1 MSIEQALI
9 GAVLLGGARIFEDV
23 DLLAGDF
30 FEPMAEK
37 VWVEFAKRAGAGDPI
52 DLISMGDKFPTEY
65 LAKCTSQCPTVST
78 AVFYASKVR
87 ESALKR
93 RLQQTGTMLI
103 EEAVS
108 DLSGDEVLESAYRQL
123 DLLQLTTV
131 IDEVEYL
138 PSSLRTYRASLDEHV
153 INASS
158 GIEKLDYLLNGFR
171 KGGLYVIGAR
181 PGIGKT
187 VVGLQLAFGL
197 ARHANVLK
205 KGEES
210 GAVAFYSLEM
220 SKREL
225 MNRLVSQVL
234 SIPMDSLDR
243 GLIEKDEKNL
253 IDSRASELQ
262 NLLTIND
269 RGNQSLASIRNFARS
284 IKRQGVPL
292 KAIVIDYLGLIADVQ
307 LGRNR
312 YEAMTMVT
320 GALKVLAKELDVPVI
335 VLAQL
340 NRNAEGSHDLMPKMS
355 DLRDSGSIEQD
366 ADVVILLHRSKE
378 EPRVMTMNVAKNR
391 HGQTKVLQ
399 FAFEGHYSRLVADAE
414 ESN

>member
-9 GAVLLGGARIFEDV
+9 GAVLLGGARTFDEV
-23 DLLAGDF
+23 ELSAADF

-37 VWVEFAKRAGAGDPI
+37 VWLEFAKRAGAGDPI
-52 DLISMGDKFPTEY
+52 DLISMGDKFATEY

-78 AVFYASKVR
+78 AIFYASKVR

-93 RLQQTGTMLI
+93 RLQQTGTMLV

-131 IDEVEYL
+131 ADEVEYL
-138 PSSLRTYRASLDEHV
+138 PSSLRTYRASLDEYV
-153 INASS
+153 INPSS
-158 GIEKLDYLLNGFR
+158 GLGKLDHLLNGFR

-181 PGIGKT
+181 PGVGKT

-197 ARHANVLK
+197 ARHANVLP

-243 GLIEKDEKNL
+243 GLIGAVEKNR

-292 KAIVIDYLGLIADVQ
+292 KALVVDYLGLIADVQ

-320 GALKVLAKELDVPVI
+320 GALKVLAKDLGVPVI

-340 NRNAEGSHDLMPKMS
+340 NRNVEGSKDSMPKMS

-366 ADVVILLHRSKE
+366 ADVVILLHRDKDQ
-378 EPRVMTMNVAKNR
+378 PNVLTMNVAKNR
-391 HGQTKVLQ
+391 HGQTDVLQ
-399 FAFEGHYSRLVADAE
+399 FVFEGHYSRVRD
-414 ESN
+414 

>member
-9 GAVLLGGARIFEDV
+9 GAVLLGGARVFDEV
-23 DLLAGDF
+23 ELSAADF

-37 VWVEFAKRAGAGDPI
+37 VWVEFAKRAGASDPI
-52 DLISMGDKFPTEY
+52 DLISMGDKFPTDY

-87 ESALKR
+87 EAALKR

-123 DLLQLTTV
+123 DLLQLTTLA
-131 IDEVEYL
+131 DEIEYL
-138 PSSLRTYRASLDEHV
+138 PSSLRTYRASLDEYV
-153 INASS
+153 VNASS
-158 GIEKLDYLLNGFR
+158 NLEKLDQLLNGFR
-171 KGGLYVIGAR
+171 KGALYVIGAR
-181 PGIGKT
+181 PGVGKT

-197 ARHANVLK
+197 ARNKSLK
-205 KGEES
+205 TGETA
-210 GAVAFYSLEM
+210 GAVAFFSLEM

-225 MNRLVSQVL
+225 MNRLVSSVL
-234 SIPMDSLDR
+234 TIPMDSLDR
-243 GLIEKDEKNL
+243 ADLDEKHKNT
-253 IDSRASELQ
+253 IDRRMAELQ

-269 RGNQSLASIRNFARS
+269 RGSQSLASIRNFARS

-340 NRNAEGSHDLMPKMS
+340 NRNVEGTKDARPKMS

-366 ADVVILLHRSKE
+366 ADVVILLHRSPE
-378 EPRVMTMNVAKNR
+378 QPAHMELNVAKNR
-391 HGQTKVLQ
+391 HGETKNLPYV
-399 FAFEGHYSRLVADAE
+399 FEGNYSRIK
-414 ESN
+414 

>member
-9 GAVLLGGARIFEDV
+9 GAVLLGGSRTFDEVELSA
-23 DLLAGDF
+23 ADF

-52 DLISMGDKFPTEY
+52 DLISMGDKFPTDY
-65 LAKCTSQCPTVST
+65 LAKCTSQCPTIAT

-87 ESALKR
+87 EAALKR
-93 RLQQTGTMLI
+93 RLQQTGTMLV
-103 EEAVS
+103 EEATS

-131 IDEVEYL
+131 ADEVEYL
-138 PSSLRTYRASLDEHV
+138 PSSLRTYRASLDDYV
-153 INASS
+153 VNASS
-158 GIEKLDYLLNGFR
+158 NLLPVDVLLNGFR

-181 PGIGKT
+181 PGVGKT
-187 VVGLQLAFGL
+187 VVGLQMAFGL
-197 ARHANVLK
+197 ARNKGLK
-205 KGEES
+205 QGES
-210 GAVAFYSLEM
+210 AGAVAFFSLEM

-225 MNRLVSQVL
+225 MNRLVSNVL
-234 SIPMDSLDR
+234 QIPLKDLDSADLQDDHK
-243 GLIEKDEKNL
+243 LT
-253 IDSRASELQ
+253 IDTRMAELQ

-269 RGNQSLASIRNFARS
+269 RGSQSLASIRNYARS

-340 NRNAEGSHDLMPKMS
+340 NRNVEGSKDAMPKMS

-366 ADVVILLHRSKE
+366 ADVVILLHRKE
-378 EPRVMTMNVAKNR
+378 FEPHIMTLNVAKNR
-391 HGQTKVLQ
+391 HGQTDVLEVT
-399 FAFEGHYSRLVADAE
+399 FEGHYSRIVC
-414 ESN
+414 

>member
-1 MSIEQALI
+1 MSIEQALV
-9 GAVLLGGARIFEDV
+9 GAVLLGGARTFDDV
-23 DLLAGDF
+23 ELAAGDF
-30 FEPMAEK
+30 HEPMNEK
-37 VWVEFAKRAGAGDPI
+37 IWLEFQKRAMANEPI
-52 DLISMGDKFPTEY
+52 DLISMGDKFPTDY
-65 LAKCTSQCPTVST
+65 LAKCTSQCPTAST

-87 ESALKR
+87 EAALKR
-93 RLQQTGTMLI
+93 RLQQTGTMLV

-108 DLSGDEVLESAYRQL
+108 DLSADQVLESAYRQL

-131 IDEVEYL
+131 TDEVEYL
-138 PSSLRTYRASLDEHV
+138 PAVLRTYRASLDEV
-153 INASS
+153 QINASS
-158 GIEKLDYLLNGFR
+158 GVGKLDQLLNGFR

-181 PGIGKT
+181 PGVGKT

-197 ARHANVLK
+197 ARNATVLPS
-205 KGEES
+205 GETS

-220 SKREL
+220 SRREL

-243 GLIEKDEKNL
+243 GLIGVVEKNR
-253 IDSRASELQ
+253 IDARASELH

-292 KAIVIDYLGLIADVQ
+292 KALVIDYLGLIADVQ

-320 GALKVLAKELDVPVI
+320 GALKALAKDLDLPII

-340 NRNAEGSHDLMPKMS
+340 NRNVEGSKESMPKMS

-366 ADVVILLHRSKE
+366 ADVVILLHRAKE
-378 EPRVMTMNVAKNR
+378 EPTVMMMNVAKNR
-391 HGQTKVLQ
+391 HGQTDVLQ
-399 FAFEGHYSRLVADAE
+399 FKFEGHYSRIG
-414 ESN
+414 N

>member
-9 GAVLLGGARIFEDV
+9 GAVLLGGARVFDEV
-23 DLLAGDF
+23 ELSAADF

-37 VWVEFAKRAGAGDPI
+37 VWVEFAKRAGASDPI
-52 DLISMGDKFPTEY
+52 DLISMGDKFPTDY

-87 ESALKR
+87 EAALKR

-123 DLLQLTTV
+123 DLLQLTTLA
-131 IDEVEYL
+131 DEIEYL
-138 PSSLRTYRASLDEHV
+138 PSSLRTYRASLDEYV
-153 INASS
+153 VNASS
-158 GIEKLDYLLNGFR
+158 NLEKLDQLLNGFR
-171 KGGLYVIGAR
+171 KGALYVIGAR
-181 PGIGKT
+181 PGVGKT

-197 ARHANVLK
+197 ARNKSLK
-205 KGEES
+205 TGETA
-210 GAVAFYSLEM
+210 GAVAFFSLEM

-225 MNRLVSQVL
+225 MNRLVSSVL
-234 SIPMDSLDR
+234 TIPMDSLDR
-243 GLIEKDEKNL
+243 ADLDEKHKNT
-253 IDSRASELQ
+253 IDRRMAELQ

-269 RGNQSLASIRNFARS
+269 RGSQSLASIRNFARS

-340 NRNAEGSHDLMPKMS
+340 NRNVEGSKDARPKMS

-366 ADVVILLHRSKE
+366 ADVVILLHRSPE
-378 EPRVMTMNVAKNR
+378 QPAHMELNVAKNR
-391 HGQTKVLQ
+391 HGETKNLPYV
-399 FAFEGHYSRLVADAE
+399 FEGNYSRIK
-414 ESN
+414 

>member
-9 GAVLLGGARIFEDV
+9 GAVLLGGSRTFDEV
-23 DLLAGDF
+23 ELLAADF

-52 DLISMGDKFPTEY
+52 DLISMGDKFPTDY

-87 ESALKR
+87 EAALKR
-93 RLQQTGTMLI
+93 RLRQTGTMLI

-131 IDEVEYL
+131 ADEIEYL
-138 PSSLRTYRASLDEHV
+138 PSSLKTYRASLDEHI

-158 GIEKLDYLLNGFR
+158 NLHKLDLLLNGFR
-171 KGGLYVIGAR
+171 KGALYVIGAR
-181 PGIGKT
+181 PGVGKT

-197 ARHANVLK
+197 ARGGTKLP
-205 KGEES
+205 KGETA
-210 GAVAFYSLEM
+210 GAVAFFSLEM

-225 MNRLVSQVL
+225 MNRLVAQVL
-234 SIPMDSLDR
+234 EIPMDRLDR
-243 GLIEKDEKNL
+243 GNLRDDQKAL
-253 IDSRASELQ
+253 IDSKMSELQ

-269 RGNQSLASIRNFARS
+269 RGSQSLASIRNYARS

-340 NRNAEGSHDLMPKMS
+340 NRNVEGTKDARPKMS

-366 ADVVILLHRSKE
+366 ADVVILLHRDKE
-378 EPRVMTMNVAKNR
+378 QPTHMELIVAKNR
-391 HGQTKVLQ
+391 HGQIKNLGY
-399 FAFEGHYSRLVADAE
+399 FFEGEYSKITDSFADAE
-414 ESN
+414 

>member
-1 MSIEQALI
+1 MSIEQALV
-9 GAVLLGGARIFEDV
+9 GAVLLGGARTFDDV
-23 DLLAGDF
+23 ELAAGDF
-30 FEPMAEK
+30 HEPMNEK
-37 VWVEFAKRAGAGDPI
+37 IWLEFQKRAMANEPI
-52 DLISMGDKFPTEY
+52 DLISMGDKFPTDY
-65 LAKCTSQCPTVST
+65 LAKCTSQCPTAST
-78 AVFYASKVR
+78 AVFYAGKVR
-87 ESALKR
+87 EAALKR
-93 RLQQTGTMLI
+93 RLQQTGTMLV

-108 DLSGDEVLESAYRQL
+108 DLSADQVLESAYRQL

-131 IDEVEYL
+131 TDEVEYL
-138 PSSLRTYRASLDEHV
+138 PAVLRTYRASLDEV
-153 INASS
+153 QINASS
-158 GIEKLDYLLNGFR
+158 GVGKLDQLLNGFR

-181 PGIGKT
+181 PGVGKT

-197 ARHANVLK
+197 ARNATVLPS
-205 KGEES
+205 GETS

-220 SKREL
+220 SRREL

-243 GLIEKDEKNL
+243 GLIGVVEKNR
-253 IDSRASELQ
+253 IDARASELH

-292 KAIVIDYLGLIADVQ
+292 KALVIDYLGLIADVQ

-320 GALKVLAKELDVPVI
+320 GALKALAKDLDLPII

-340 NRNAEGSHDLMPKMS
+340 NRNVEGAKESMPKMS

-366 ADVVILLHRSKE
+366 ADVVVLLHRSKE
-378 EPRVMTMNVAKNR
+378 EPGVMTMNVAKNR
-391 HGQTKVLQ
+391 HGQTDVLQ
-399 FAFEGHYSRLVADAE
+399 FAFEGHYSRIK
-414 ESN
+414 